1 MPRLRS
7 WKRAVESRVVY
18 LCVNARTVAC
28 PAMFTCVS
36 SPRCSKCCLRAGVG
50 GPTIT
55 LPIFHFL
62 ATAARRSMVLD
73 ALSFHHA
80 GKRVLA
86 LLRRSA
92 TECDAQYKS
101 NLSTTFPRKALSAS
115 AKSSALTS
123 SLALPASCTPAMAS
137 QDVASILLEEKT
149 PTPAEHFHLRKEA
162 GLTPPPQPEN
172 KEALERSWYC
182 VTLRDASQDNE
193 AVGMGRLVGDG
204 MFLFVTDMAVLPAYQ
219 GRGLGSKILQAL
231 LAHVDQ
237 HAPRARLALEGDP
250 PGVRLYER
258 HGFSHQTYS
267 KPML

>member
-1 MPRLRS
+1 
-7 WKRAVESRVVY
+7 
-18 LCVNARTVAC
+18 
-28 PAMFTCVS
+28 
-36 SPRCSKCCLRAGVG
+36 
-50 GPTIT
+50 
-55 LPIFHFL
+55 
-62 ATAARRSMVLD
+62 
-73 ALSFHHA
+73 
-80 GKRVLA
+80 
-86 LLRRSA
+86 
-92 TECDAQYKS
+92 
-101 NLSTTFPRKALSAS
+101 
-115 AKSSALTS
+115 
-123 SLALPASCTPAMAS
+123 MAS

-149 PTPAEHFHLRKEA
+149 PTPAEHCHLRTEA

-172 KEALERSWYC
+172 KEALERSWHC
-182 VTLRDASQDNE
+182 VTLRDASKDNE

-267 KPML
+267 KPMLRSTYWP